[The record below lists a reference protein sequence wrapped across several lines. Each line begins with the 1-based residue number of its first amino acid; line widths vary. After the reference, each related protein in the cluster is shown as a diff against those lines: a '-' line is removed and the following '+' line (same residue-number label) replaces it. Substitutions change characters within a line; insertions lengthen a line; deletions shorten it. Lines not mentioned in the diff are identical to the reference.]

1 MSSTKKKAAKSPK
14 KTAKAPA
21 KAKPKAPAKAKAKA
35 PAKAKAKAP
44 AKAKA
49 KAPAKAPAKAKAAT
63 GKRRGKTGSVGAAS
77 TSKVH
82 RRDGTG
88 HLDAKYAADL
98 RAKSRESAEDLG
110 DNRAFLRRARTQ
122 DTLGEELGEEA
133 VRTMTSG
140 EDQSDQLQNLQVEEE
155 NGGPFV
161 TTSGRQE
168 FARGTDRSNP
178 RKSTREPFPK
188 T

>member
-14 KTAKAPA
+14 KTAKAKPKAPA
-21 KAKPKAPAKAKAKA
+21 KAKPKAPAKAK
-35 PAKAKAKAP
+35 P
-44 AKAKA
+44 
-49 KAPAKAPAKAKAAT
+49 KAPAKAKAAT